1 MFKKFIFSSQFS
13 PTWTSVRVWST
24 VAEHRILTHVFL
36 EEITN
41 DLLTVASQ
49 ITRLESMQLFLWRTQ
64 KIALMQTMCIR
75 CKVLIDDIWR
85 STASISRH
93 KLCCQY
99 IFSEYARTNLEL
111 ELELEHLK
119 DLVWHKVI
127 FTSGEKWTPNSWWM
141 QASYTMKLP
150 QQLSYHAR
158 DVTNEQVYI

>member
-1 MFKKFIFSSQFS
+1 MFQTCIFSSQFS
-13 PTWTSVRVWST
+13 PKWASVRVWPT
-24 VAEHRILTHVFL
+24 VAEHKILTHVFL

-49 ITRLESMQLFLWRTQ
+49 ITRLESMQLFLWRKQ
-64 KIALMQTMCIR
+64 KIALMQTTCIR

-99 IFSEYARTNLEL
+99 IFSEYAWTN
-111 ELELEHLK
+111 LELEHLK
-119 DLVWHKVI
+119 NLVWHKVI

-141 QASYTMKLP
+141 QASYAKKLP

-158 DVTNEQVYI
+158 DVTNEPVYI